1 MMPARVGPRIFGL
14 RSGATPP
21 QARMVELVDTTDLN
35 SVDPNGSCGFKSR
48 SGYQTGDCNDAVSR
62 FLVGEESHE

>member
-1 MMPARVGPRIFGL
+1 MMPAWVGPRIFGL
-14 RSGATPP
+14 RCGATPP

-48 SGYQTGDCNDAVSR
+48 SGYRTGE
-62 FLVGEESHE
+62 F